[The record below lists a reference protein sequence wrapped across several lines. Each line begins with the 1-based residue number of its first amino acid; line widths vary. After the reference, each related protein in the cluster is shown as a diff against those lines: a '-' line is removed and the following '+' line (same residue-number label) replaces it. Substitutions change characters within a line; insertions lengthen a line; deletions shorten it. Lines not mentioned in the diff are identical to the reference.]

1 MGIIADVNLCTEN
14 RKDYLEIVVGKYS
27 FLISYHGRYYY
38 RSGSVLREIVGK
50 ELDLALLKS
59 QGITWDGVPLPKLTM
74 ADLKPEAIALFKQKA
89 LERGR
94 LTIEEAN
101 VSNDI
106 LMDNLHLV
114 DEDNHLIRAA
124 MLAFYRDPERWV
136 TGA

>member
-1 MGIIADVNLCTEN
+1 
-14 RKDYLEIVVGKYS
+14 
-27 FLISYHGRYYY
+27 
-38 RSGSVLREIVGK
+38 
-50 ELDLALLKS
+50 
-59 QGITWDGVPLPKLTM
+59 M

-114 DEDNHLIRAA
+114 DEDARRAVQQP
-124 MLAFYRDPERWV
+124 LFSNCLV
-136 TGA
+136 VLSF